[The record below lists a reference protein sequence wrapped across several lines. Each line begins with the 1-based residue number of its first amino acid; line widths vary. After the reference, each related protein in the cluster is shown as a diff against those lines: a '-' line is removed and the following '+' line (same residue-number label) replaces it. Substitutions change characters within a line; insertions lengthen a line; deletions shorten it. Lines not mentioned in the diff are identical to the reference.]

1 MAFEVNSVSVAF
13 DPDHH
18 LSCEA
23 GTDKQPSESAR
34 GSRRLGLVDRID
46 INRGKELQLAVAEG
60 DVPNG
65 EPILPERHL
74 GLPELLH
81 IVNIAQLQIDFES
94 NEVHLRCLHNDAR
107 PPIDRNEW
115 QD

>member
-23 GTDKQPSESAR
+23 GTDKQPSKSAP

-46 INRGKELQLAVAEG
+46 LNRHEEVQLAVALS

-65 EPILPERHL
+65 EPILAEHDL
-74 GLPELLH
+74 GLPVWSRFK
-81 IVNIAQLQIDFES
+81 IIAQL
-94 NEVHLRCLHNDAR
+94 
-107 PPIDRNEW
+107 
-115 QD
+115 